1 MSKYSSQLGSVH
13 IVDDNLSRAWA
24 KTIQHIQQHPQKE
37 ITPLILSLTGFD
49 TNGQPNEIEGFSNE
63 LDRLLVQRKY
73 RKIED
78 VANTIF
84 PKRLWQTCE
93 NDRQKLYNRYQ
104 KVFETYKNY
113 NPRENNRGSYFER
126 LINYGNDNNRIN
138 QLEWI
143 ISQQNSRKGVRR
155 SMLQASIFD
164 PYKDHVATAQLQFPC
179 MQHMSFEPTQEG
191 LVVNAFYATQQLF
204 IKAYGNYLGI
214 AQLGAFMAREINM
227 PLYKVNVFVGIAKLE
242 KIPKNDVQL
251 KNLVALAQLKS

>member
-1 MSKYSSQLGSVH
+1 MSKYSSQFGSVH

-24 KTIQHIQQHPQKE
+24 KIIQHIQQHPQNE

-49 TNGQPNEIEGFSNE
+49 HNGQPNEIEGFSNE
-63 LDRLLVQRKY
+63 LNNLLIQRNF
-73 RKIED
+73 RKVED

-84 PKRLWQTCE
+84 PKILWQTCG
-93 NDRQKLYNRYQ
+93 NDRHKLYNRYS
-104 KVFETYKNY
+104 KVFETYKAY

-126 LINYGNDNNRIN
+126 LINYGNEDNKIN

-179 MQHMSFEPTQEG
+179 MQHMSFEPTEDG

-214 AQLGAFMAREINM
+214 AQLGAFMAHEMNI
-227 PLYKVNVFVGIAKLE
+227 PLFKVNVRDGSG
-242 KIPKNDVQL
+242 
-251 KNLVALAQLKS
+251 NLNNSYK

>member
-1 MSKYSSQLGSVH
+1 MSKYSSQFGSVH

-24 KTIQHIQQHPQKE
+24 KIIQHIQQHPQNE

-49 TNGQPNEIEGFSNE
+49 HNGQPNEIEGFSNE
-63 LDRLLVQRKY
+63 LNNLLIQRNF
-73 RKIED
+73 RKVED

-84 PKRLWQTCE
+84 PKILWQTCG
-93 NDRQKLYNRYQ
+93 NDRHKLYNRYS
-104 KVFETYKNY
+104 KVFENNKAY

-126 LINYGNDNNRIN
+126 LINYGNEDNKIN

-179 MQHMSFEPTQEG
+179 MQHMSFEPTEDG

-214 AQLGAFMAREINM
+214 AQLGAFMAHEMNI
-227 PLYKVNVFVGIAKLE
+227 PLFKVNVFVGIAKLE
-242 KIPKNDVQL
+242 KTPKNDVQL
-251 KNLVALAQLKS
+251 KNLVALAQLKN

>member
-1 MSKYSSQLGSVH
+1 
-13 IVDDNLSRAWA
+13 
-24 KTIQHIQQHPQKE
+24 
-37 ITPLILSLTGFD
+37 TPLILSLTGFD
-49 TNGQPNEIEGFSNE
+49 INGQPNEIEGFSEE
-63 LDRLLVQRKY
+63 LNNLLTQRKF

-84 PKRLWQTCE
+84 PKILWQTCGS
-93 NDRQKLYNRYQ
+93 DRHKLYIRYL
-104 KVFETYKNY
+104 KVFESYKNY

-126 LINYGNDNNRIN
+126 LINYGNDVNRIN

-179 MQHMSFEPTQEG
+179 MQHMSFEPTEEG

-214 AQLGAFMAREINM
+214 SQLGAFIAHEINM

-251 KNLVALAQLKS
+251 KNLVALAQLKN